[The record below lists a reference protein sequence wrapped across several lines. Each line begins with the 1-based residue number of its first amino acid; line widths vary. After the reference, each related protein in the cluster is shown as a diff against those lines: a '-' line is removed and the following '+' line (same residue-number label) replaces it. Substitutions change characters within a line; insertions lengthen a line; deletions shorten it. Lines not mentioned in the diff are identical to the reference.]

1 MRQERLLLVG
11 TNGGGYINLCTNKD
25 DLSLDLTQDCVV
37 LAKYLRP
44 MTCPLGVWKALLLP
58 RGRDRL
64 MLASVGIGHQNSPLF
79 AMYLSV
85 GADGGGYT
93 I

>member
-1 MRQERLLLVG
+1 MMVS
-11 TNGGGYINLCTNKD
+11 IHWF
-25 DLSLDLTQDCVV
+25 DLS
-37 LAKYLRP
+37 
-44 MTCPLGVWKALLLP
+44 G
-58 RGRDRL
+58 L

-93 I
+93 ISVPIKMRYLSSVDASCLFQVLV

>member
-1 MRQERLLLVG
+1 
-11 TNGGGYINLCTNKD
+11 
-25 DLSLDLTQDCVV
+25 
-37 LAKYLRP
+37 
-44 MTCPLGVWKALLLP
+44 
-58 RGRDRL
+58 

-93 I
+93 ILVYQ